1 MDLEKK
7 NVLVT
12 GGNGFLGSN
21 VVNEI
26 KKKGVANIV
35 IPSSKDCDLRIQEN
49 CKNIVKDI
57 DIVFHLAAHVGGIG
71 LNREKPGELFYDN
84 LMMGVQLLHE
94 AKNANIK
101 KFISLGTVCS
111 YPKYTNIPFL
121 ENSIWD
127 GFPEETNAPY
137 GLAKKMLLVQSESY
151 KKQYDFNSIV
161 VIPTKVIRLTFLII
175 NQKEVLL

>member
-57 DIVFHLAAHVGGIG
+57 DIVFHLGDVGKEPMINVFG
-71 LNREKPGELFYDN
+71 NNPQD
-84 LMMGVQLLHE
+84 VV
-94 AKNANIK
+94 K
-101 KFISLGTVCS
+101 KTLS
-111 YPKYTNIPFL
+111 
-121 ENSIWD
+121 
-127 GFPEETNAPY
+127 
-137 GLAKKMLLVQSESY
+137 
-151 KKQYDFNSIV
+151 
-161 VIPTKVIRLTFLII
+161 II
-175 NQKEVLL
+175 NHI

>member
-12 GGNGFLGSN
+12 GGNGFVGSN

-49 CKNIVKDI
+49 CKNVVKDI

-101 KFISLGTVCS
+101 KFISLGTCLL
-111 YPKYTNIPFL
+111 YTSDAAD
-121 ENSIWD
+121 E
-127 GFPEETNAPY
+127 
-137 GLAKKMLLVQSESY
+137 
-151 KKQYDFNSIV
+151 
-161 VIPTKVIRLTFLII
+161 
-175 NQKEVLL
+175 